1 MTTWDIAA
9 GIIIGGAVL
18 SLFGAGVKCF
28 AVDRAV
34 LAVLFMLA
42 AMGLAAWVLSQASF
56 MVPL

>member
-9 GIIIGGAVL
+9 RIIIGGAVL
-18 SLFGAGVKCF
+18 SLFAAGARCF

-42 AMGLAAWVLSQASF
+42 AMGLVAWVLSQASF